1 MLYLIGAVLCSA
13 AFSCLLRFSEPRVGN
28 RYVLVAGNYTA
39 CSLIGL
45 LFLLIN
51 RSFPT
56 ERIPFTL
63 LFGMLSGAMY
73 MGTLL
78 LLQKTISASGL
89 VLASVFNKLG
99 VLIPVLLALVLFSE
113 LPTAFQI
120 AGFALAVAAI
130 LLMFLG
136 GGKHAEAADS
146 EKNGFARFLVWLLPV
161 CLLLAAGTTDSMV
174 NLFEKFGPASG
185 KDAYLFLNFFFALLF
200 SLIIVL
206 ARRKKAPFRMKEYI
220 LGMLVGV
227 PNYFASRLVMLS
239 LGRLPSVVVYPV
251 YCVGTLAV
259 ITVAG
264 IFLFREKLTVRK
276 WIGVGIIGIALVL
289 LNLTF

>member
-51 RSFPT
+51 MSFPT
-56 ERIPFTL
+56 ERVPFTI

-136 GGKHAEAADS
+136 GRHAEDAGGAKS
-146 EKNGFARFLVWLLPV
+146 GYARFLVWLLPV
-161 CLLLAAGTTDSMV
+161 CLLLAAGATDSMV
-174 NLFEKFGPASG
+174 NLFDKFGPASG

-206 ARRKKAPFRMKEYI
+206 VRKRKAPFRMKEYL

-276 WIGVGIIGIALVL
+276 WVGVGIIGVALVL

>member
-51 RSFPT
+51 MSFPT
-56 ERIPFTL
+56 ERVPFTI

-136 GGKHAEAADS
+136 GRHAEDAGGAKS
-146 EKNGFARFLVWLLPV
+146 GYARFLVWLLPV
-161 CLLLAAGTTDSMV
+161 CLLLAAGTTESMV
-174 NLFEKFGPASG
+174 NLFDKFGPASG

-206 ARRKKAPFRMKEYI
+206 VRKRKAPFRMKEYL

-276 WIGVGIIGIALVL
+276 WVGVGIIGIALVL

>member
-1 MLYLIGAVLCSA
+1 MLFLIGAVLCSA

-51 RSFPT
+51 MSFPT
-56 ERIPFTL
+56 ERVPFTI

-136 GGKHAEAADS
+136 GRHAEDAGGAKS
-146 EKNGFARFLVWLLPV
+146 GYARFLVWLLPV

-174 NLFEKFGPASG
+174 NLFDKFGPASG

-206 ARRKKAPFRMKEYI
+206 VRKRKAPFRMKEYL

-276 WIGVGIIGIALVL
+276 WVGVGIIGIALVL

>member
-51 RSFPT
+51 MSFPT
-56 ERIPFTL
+56 ERVPFTI

-136 GGKHAEAADS
+136 GRHAEDAGGAKS
-146 EKNGFARFLVWLLPV
+146 GYARFLVWLLPV

-174 NLFEKFGPASG
+174 NLFDKFGPASG

-206 ARRKKAPFRMKEYI
+206 VRKRKAPFRMKEYL

-276 WIGVGIIGIALVL
+276 WVGVGIIGIALVL

>member
-51 RSFPT
+51 MSFPT
-56 ERIPFTL
+56 ERVPFTI

-136 GGKHAEAADS
+136 GRHAEDAGGAKS
-146 EKNGFARFLVWLLPV
+146 GYARFLVWLLPV

-174 NLFEKFGPASG
+174 NLFDKFGPASG

-206 ARRKKAPFRMKEYI
+206 VRKRKAPFWMKEYL

-276 WIGVGIIGIALVL
+276 WVGVGIIGVALVL

>member
-51 RSFPT
+51 MSFPT
-56 ERIPFTL
+56 ERVPFTI

-136 GGKHAEAADS
+136 GRHAEDAGGAKS
-146 EKNGFARFLVWLLPV
+146 GYARFLVWLLPV

-174 NLFEKFGPASG
+174 NLFDKFGPASG

-206 ARRKKAPFRMKEYI
+206 VRKRKAPFRMKEYL

-276 WIGVGIIGIALVL
+276 WVGVGIIGVALVL

>member
-1 MLYLIGAVLCSA
+1 MLYLVAAVLCSA
-13 AFSCLLRFSEPRVGN
+13 AFSSLLRFAEPRVGN
-28 RYVLVAGNYTA
+28 RFALIAGNYTS

-45 LFLLIN
+45 LFILIN

-63 LFGMLSGAMY
+63 LFGALSGFMY

-99 VLIPVLLALVLFSE
+99 VLIPVLLALILFRE
-113 LPTAFQI
+113 LPTVCQI
-120 AGFALAVAAI
+120 VGSGLAVAAI

-136 GGKHAEAADS
+136 NGKDAPDGNAKAG
-146 EKNGFARFLVWLLPV
+146 KRILVWLLPV
-161 CLLLAAGTTDSMV
+161 CLLIAAGCTDSMV
-174 NLFEKFGPASG
+174 NLFNKFGPASG

-200 SLIIVL
+200 SLTLLLVRL
-206 ARRKKAPFRMKEYI
+206 KKHPVKGKEYL
-220 LGMLVGV
+220 LGMLVGI
-227 PNYFASRLVMLS
+227 PNYFASRLVMHS
-239 LGRLPSVVVYPV
+239 LGSLPSVVVYPV

-259 ITVAG
+259 IAVAG
-264 IFLFREKLTVRK
+264 IFLFKERLSLKK
-276 WIGVGIIGIALVL
+276 WVGVGLIVAALVL
-289 LNLTF
+289 LNI